1 MDQSEDEF
9 GAFDQFNPSEDPSGD
24 LGDPSLTDVDLQGTS
39 SQVDIGFKRKPS
51 ASLLD
56 LIEGQPGKDVLGK
69 SQPKIPPPPS
79 KPQPPQTRSLSALPP
94 PAKLPPTVQPANP
107 KRKRSAKGKK
117 PMDGGRSRTSQEEDE
132 GRRALKQLK
141 VTPQG

>member
-1 MDQSEDEF
+1 M
-9 GAFDQFNPSEDPSGD
+9 
-24 LGDPSLTDVDLQGTS
+24 
-39 SQVDIGFKRKPS
+39 GFKRKLS

-56 LIEGQPGKDVLGK
+56 LIEGQPGKDVPGK
-69 SQPKIPPPPS
+69 SQPKLFPPPS
-79 KPQPPQTRSLSALPP
+79 KPQPPQTRSSSALPP
-94 PAKLPPTVQPANP
+94 PAKHPPPVQLADP
-107 KRKRSAKGKK
+107 KRKRSAKGKE